1 MRYFFFVFI
10 TLLIVSCAAPDRIG
24 NLDLV
29 KWRNDRGGCK
39 NNRTPLEAIFKDIE
53 PQLMGSHIDKV
64 TKILGRPDIQQL
76 AARDQKY
83 YVYFFE
89 NGPHCQDITKKS
101 SARKV
106 LLRFNAVGL
115 LSEIIY
121 QTEPL

>member
-1 MRYFFFVFI
+1 MRYFLFVFI
-10 TLLIVSCAAPDRIG
+10 TLLITACAAPDRIG

-39 NNRTPLEAIFKDIE
+39 NTRKPLEATFKEIE
-53 PQLMGSHIDKV
+53 PQLMGTHIDKV
-64 TKILGRPDIQQL
+64 TEILGRPDIQQL

-89 NGPHCQDITKKS
+89 NGVHCQDITKKS

-115 LSEIIY
+115 LAEVIY
-121 QTEPL
+121 QTDPL